1 VGLVRQPHR
10 GRVVARGNLKDVAFA
25 VISWGDGSTSA
36 GLITDS
42 GGGTLTVSGSHT
54 YAAPGR
60 YPVTV
65 QIRHILGLT
74 TPMTTFG
81 TAVVSNLGLPVAR
94 GQAANCAFWAGRG
107 QALILSFNGG
117 PGATALSDWLVAT
130 LPRLFGAGAGAFDLT
145 GRTNAQ
151 VAALYRRLRGPRRR
165 LEADVLAAAL
175 SVYATTLS
183 LGGTAGPGFR
193 FAGSAT
199 GLGARLHPVR
209 RSGAAFGVANGSR
222 LNVYQLLVAADR
234 RAVRGVAYG
243 GRRGSRQQA
252 EQVFTALL
260 AAGKT

>member
-1 VGLVRQPHR
+1 VRAW
-10 GRVVARGNLKDVAFA
+10 GRPPSA
-25 VISWGDGSTSA
+25 GDGSTSA

-60 YPVTV
+60 YSVTV
-65 QIRHILGLT
+65 QIRHNLGLT
-74 TPMTTFG
+74 APVTTLG
-81 TAVVSNLGLPVAR
+81 TALVSNLGLPVAR
-94 GQAANCAFWAGRG
+94 GQAGNSAFWAGRG
-107 QALILSFNGG
+107 RALIQSFNGG
-117 PGATALSDWLVAT
+117 PGATALSDWLTAT

-151 VAALYRRLRGPRRR
+151 VAALYRRLRNPRRR

-175 SVYATTLS
+175 SVYATTLP
-183 LGGTAGPGFR
+183 LGGTAGQAFR

-209 RSGAAFGVANGSR
+209 RGGGAFGVANRTR
-222 LNVYQLLVAADR
+222 LNVYQLLVAVDR

-243 GRRGSRQQA
+243 GRRGPRQQA
-252 EQVFTALL
+252 EQVFAALL
-260 AAGKT
+260 AAGKV